1 MTTFIKAL
9 VENPYYLRQCDL
21 GRSGDYKSARY
32 FNEHNQEEYLP
43 LDVVLE
49 DGIFYPY
56 FNRES
61 MTDIWRGMK
70 IKHFGVEE

>member
-1 MTTFIKAL
+1 MTTLIKAL

-21 GRSGDYKSARY
+21 GRSGDYKSAGY

-61 MTDIWRGMK
+61 MTPIWRGMK